1 MERNLHEPEIYDFRQ
16 HDRLWQR
23 VGPGLEPYPETTAEA
38 MPRREELPPAQESQ
52 LPGAEPNTCCM
63 GSEAS
68 VSVEVLQGF
77 LREELGDAQVY
88 AYLSSCTPRRE
99 MARAF
104 RALSED
110 EKRHA
115 RDLAAAI
122 YLITGKAYCPRVC
135 VEQPDTCDLCALLRS
150 LYHAEACAGYNY
162 ARAGEETLDLCLSKL
177 FAAMSEDEY
186 RHAELLM
193 KLLGRKMNV

>member
-1 MERNLHEPEIYDFRQ
+1 MFGKYKHTLDPKG
-16 HDRLWQR
+16 RLF
-23 VGPGLEPYPETTAEA
+23 V
-38 MPRREELPPAQESQ
+38 PAK
-52 LPGAEPNTCCM
+52 
-63 GSEAS
+63 
-68 VSVEVLQGF
+68 

-88 AYLSSCTPRRE
+88 AYLASCTPRRE
-99 MARAF
+99 LARAF

-135 VEQPDTCDLCALLRS
+135 VEQPDTCALCALLRS

-162 ARAGEETLDLCLSKL
+162 ARTGEETLDLCLSKL

>member
-1 MERNLHEPEIYDFRQ
+1 
-16 HDRLWQR
+16 
-23 VGPGLEPYPETTAEA
+23 
-38 MPRREELPPAQESQ
+38 
-52 LPGAEPNTCCM
+52 
-63 GSEAS
+63 
-68 VSVEVLQGF
+68 
-77 LREELGDAQVY
+77 
-88 AYLSSCTPRRE
+88 

-177 FAAMSEDEY
+177 FATMSEDEY